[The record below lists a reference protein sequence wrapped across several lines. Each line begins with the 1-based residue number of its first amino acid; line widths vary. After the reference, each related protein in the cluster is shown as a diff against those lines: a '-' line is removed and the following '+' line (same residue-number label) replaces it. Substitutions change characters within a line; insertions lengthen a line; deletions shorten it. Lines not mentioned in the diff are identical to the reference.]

1 MAALLP
7 FINLGPH
14 GEPSKVNVMPGTSHP
29 LSDAASAFLVE
40 HYRTHA
46 EVCRQMALATVDL
59 KEGWLQF
66 AQEWT
71 KLARETEANVG

>member
-1 MAALLP
+1 
-7 FINLGPH
+7 
-14 GEPSKVNVMPGTSHP
+14 MPGSSHP
-29 LSDAASAFLVE
+29 LSDAASAFLAE

-71 KLARETEANVG
+71 KLAQETEAKHR